1 MNNEDV
7 QTEESTNEEKVINL
21 ELTLN
26 ELNVVLGALQE
37 LPHRLVDGLLKK
49 LVEQGKSQLQ
59 Q

>member
-7 QTEESTNEEKVINL
+7 RTEESTNEEKVINL